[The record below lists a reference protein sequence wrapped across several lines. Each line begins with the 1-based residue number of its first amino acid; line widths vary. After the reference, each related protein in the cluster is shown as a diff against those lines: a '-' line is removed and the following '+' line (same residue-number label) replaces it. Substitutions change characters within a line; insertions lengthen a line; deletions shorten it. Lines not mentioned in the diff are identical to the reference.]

1 MRNIAPC
8 CLRAASLAV
17 LCSVTFCL
25 ATVRAADELTATPTA
40 TPAVTGD
47 SAASIAMPA
56 GLSPEEVKDSILQ
69 ALLFRKYTVQDQSE
83 DSITASI
90 ASGNIVLLLKIR
102 YSASEVTLSVNQWDS
117 RPKAQKRQERWVA
130 NIRKD
135 IADNVTKPT
144 LIKHL

>member
-1 MRNIAPC
+1 
-8 CLRAASLAV
+8 
-17 LCSVTFCL
+17 
-25 ATVRAADELTATPTA
+25 
-40 TPAVTGD
+40 
-47 SAASIAMPA
+47 MPA